1 MKCVVIAGA
10 GQAGFQVAL
19 SLRQGG
25 FGGRIVLVGDEG
37 RLPYQRP
44 PLSKAYLKEGF
55 GFERLLFR
63 ADGFFA
69 QNGIELRLDD
79 AATRI
84 DRAAAMLHLAS
95 GEALA
100 YDRLVLAT
108 GARNRALPLEGATL
122 PNVLMLRGAAEAER
136 LRAAM
141 EEARRLV
148 VIGGGFIGLE
158 VAASARA
165 SGLDVTVLEAADRL
179 MARVVS
185 PAVSQFFRDA
195 HRAMGT
201 EILLGQK
208 VLRIAGGRQA
218 EAVETADGRHAA
230 DLVLVAAGVAPNDEL
245 ARDAGLDADG
255 GIRVDRF
262 MTTSDPTIFA
272 IGDCAVF
279 ESRHASGPVR
289 LESVQNAVDQAK
301 CAAARIIGNDEAY
314 DSVPWFWSDQ
324 GSFKLQ
330 IAGITTGADHVHALG
345 SPAEGRFVAYCFRGD
360 DLLGIETINRPG
372 EHMAGRKLL
381 SSDFRLARSDVA
393 RDDFDFR
400 AHVARLVA
408 A

>member
-1 MKCVVIAGA
+1 MRVIIVGA
-10 GQAGFQVAL
+10 GQAGLQVAL

-25 FGGRIVLVGDEG
+25 FAGDIALVGDEG

-55 GFERLLFR
+55 GFDRLLFR
-63 ADGFFA
+63 PESFFA
-69 QNGIELRLDD
+69 ENSIELRLDD
-79 AATRI
+79 AAVWI
-84 DRAAAMLHLAS
+84 DRDRRHVHVAS
-95 GEALA
+95 GDTLA

-108 GARNRALPLEGATL
+108 GARNRALPIDGATL
-122 PNVLMLRGAAEAER
+122 PNVLMLRGAADAER

-141 EEARRLV
+141 ETARRLV

-165 SGLDVTVLEAADRL
+165 RGLAVTVLEAGTRL

-185 PAVSQFFRDA
+185 PAASAFFLDA
-195 HRAMGT
+195 HRAMGS
-201 EILLGQK
+201 EVLLEQK
-208 VLRIAGGRQA
+208 VLRIAGPTKA
-218 EAVETADGRHAA
+218 EAVETAEGRHPA
-230 DLVLVAAGVAPNDEL
+230 DLVLVAAGVAPNDGL
-245 ARDAGLDADG
+245 ARDAGLAVDG
-255 GIRVDRF
+255 GIEVDGF
-262 MTTSDPTIFA
+262 MTTSDPSIFA

-279 ESRHASGPVR
+279 ESRHASAPVR

-301 CAAARIIGNDEAY
+301 CVAARILGQDVPY

-324 GSFKLQ
+324 GTFKLQ
-330 IAGITTGADHVHALG
+330 IAGITAGADHVHAVG
-345 SPAEGRFVAYCFRGD
+345 SPEDGRFVAYCFRGD
-360 DLLGIETINRPG
+360 RLLGIETINRPG

-381 SSDFRLARSDVA
+381 ASDFHLARADVA

-408 A
+408 T